1 VNLDSLRV
9 ALRALKANRMRTAL
23 TMLGILIGTGAVIM
37 LVAVG
42 AGISNQV
49 QAQIGKL
56 GTNAVFVLNEKNAG
70 GQDRGG
76 TMARQI
82 RLTRADVK
90 ALSDRNRTPSVSR
103 ISPVMGSPGTVTWSG
118 TTYSLNNFSGV
129 EAAWSEIRNVH
140 VQRGRWLTDSD
151 EASRAK
157 VAVIGTTVVSHLF
170 PKGVDPVGQTVSFN
184 NVPFE
189 IVGLQEHRGANGTF
203 DQDDV
208 IYAPI
213 STVIANVV
221 GEGTDSYTVI
231 GVQAVSRDA
240 ITPAV
245 AEVTAALRQT
255 HAIKLD
261 APPDFRIF
269 NAADLLAAG
278 KATARSFRILLA
290 IVAGISL
297 VIGGIGVMNI
307 MLVTV
312 TERTR
317 EIGIRKALGAET
329 SDILTQFLSEA
340 VLLSGMGG
348 LIGTVAGVA
357 AGHFRIADVQPV
369 VSPGSVALSFGVS
382 VLIGIF
388 FGGYPATRAAALT
401 PIVALRY
408 E

>member
-1 VNLDSLRV
+1 MTLDSLRV
-9 ALRALKANRMRTAL
+9 ALRALKANRMRSAL
-23 TMLGILIGTGAVIM
+23 TMLGILIGTAAVIM

-49 QAQIGKL
+49 QGQIGKL

-70 GQDRGG
+70 GRDRGG
-76 TMARQI
+76 TLARQI

-90 ALSDRNRTPSVSR
+90 ALSDHHRTPDVAR
-103 ISPVMGSPGTVTWSG
+103 ISPVMGSPGTVTWGG
-118 TTYSLNNFSGV
+118 TTYQLTNFSGV
-129 EAAWSEIRNVH
+129 EETWGEIRSVH
-140 VQRGRWLTDSD
+140 VQRGRWFTGAD
-151 EASRAK
+151 EESRTK

-170 PKGVDPVGQTVSFN
+170 PKGVDPVGQTVMFN

-213 STVIANVV
+213 STVIDNVV

-245 AEVTAALRQT
+245 AEVTDVLRQT
-255 HAIKLD
+255 HATK
-261 APPDFRIF
+261 AGEPPDFRIF

-290 IVAGISL
+290 IVAAISL

-340 VLLSGMGG
+340 VLLSGLGG
-348 LIGTVAGVA
+348 LIGTVVGVGVSHFQIA
-357 AGHFRIADVQPV
+357 AVQPI

>member
-1 VNLDSLRV
+1 VTIDSLRV
-9 ALRALKANRMRTAL
+9 ALRALRANRMRSAL
-23 TMLGILIGTGAVIM
+23 TMLGILIGTAAVIM

-42 AGISNQV
+42 AGIANQV

-76 TMARQI
+76 TSARQI

-90 ALSDRNRTPSVSR
+90 ALSDHNRTPSVQR
-103 ISPVMGSPGTVTWSG
+103 VSPVMGAPGTVTWSG
-118 TTYSLNNFSGV
+118 TTYALNNFSGV
-129 EAAWSEIRNVH
+129 EPAWGEIRNVR
-140 VQRGRWLTDSD
+140 VQEGRWLTDAD
-151 EASRAK
+151 QASRAK

-245 AEVTAALRQT
+245 AEVSSVLGQT
-255 HAIKLD
+255 HAIKPGN
-261 APPDFRIF
+261 PPDFRIF

-329 SDILTQFLSEA
+329 SDVLTQFLSEA
-340 VLLSGMGG
+340 VLLSGLGG
-348 LIGTVAGVA
+348 LIGTAVGVGV
-357 AGHFRIADVQPV
+357 GHFRIAAVQPV

-388 FGGYPATRAAALT
+388 FGGYPATRAAGLT

>member
-1 VNLDSLRV
+1 MNADSLRV
-9 ALRALKANRMRTAL
+9 ALRALRANRMRSAL
-23 TMLGILIGTGAVIM
+23 TMLGILIGTAAVIM

-76 TMARQI
+76 TIARQI

-90 ALSDRNRTPSVSR
+90 ALSDHNRAPSVAR
-103 ISPVMGSPGTVTWSG
+103 VSPVMGAPGTVTWSG
-118 TTYSLNNFSGV
+118 TTYQLTNFSGV
-129 EAAWSEIRNVH
+129 EPAWGEIRSVR

-151 EASRAK
+151 RASRAK

-213 STVIANVV
+213 STVIDNVV
-221 GEGTDSYTVI
+221 GEGTDSYTVL
-231 GVQAVSRDA
+231 GVQAASRDA

-245 AEVTAALRQT
+245 AEVTSVLRQT
-255 HAIKLD
+255 HAVKPGR
-261 APPDFRIF
+261 PPDFRIF

-290 IVAGISL
+290 IVAAISL

-329 SDILTQFLSEA
+329 SDVLTQFLSEA
-340 VLLSGMGG
+340 VLLSGFGG
-348 LIGTVAGVA
+348 LIGTVVGVFVGHLRIAGV
-357 AGHFRIADVQPV
+357 HPQ

-382 VLIGIF
+382 VLIGVF
-388 FGGYPATRAAALT
+388 FGGYPATRAARLT
-401 PIVALRY
+401 PITALRY

>member
-1 VNLDSLRV
+1 VTLDSLRV
-9 ALRALKANRMRTAL
+9 ALRALRANRMRSAL

-49 QAQIGKL
+49 QAQISKL
-56 GTNAVFVLNEKNAG
+56 GSNAVFVLNEKHAG
-70 GQDRGG
+70 GRDRGG
-76 TMARQI
+76 TISRQI
-82 RLTRADVK
+82 KLTKADVR
-90 ALSDRNRTPSVSR
+90 ALSDHHRTPDVAQ
-103 ISPVMGSPGTVTWSG
+103 ISPVMGTPGTVTWGG
-118 TTYSLNNFSGV
+118 TTYELTNFEGV
-129 EAAWSEIRNVH
+129 QTAWADIRAVH
-140 VQRGRWLTDSD
+140 VQRGRWLTDAD
-151 EASRAK
+151 QASRAK
-157 VAVIGTTVVSHLF
+157 VAIIGTTVVSHLF
-170 PKGVDPVGQTVSFN
+170 PKGVDPVGQTVLFN
-184 NVPFE
+184 NVPFD

-213 STVIANVV
+213 STVIDNVV

-231 GVQAVSRDA
+231 GVQATGRDTINA
-240 ITPAV
+240 AA
-245 AEVTAALRQT
+245 AEVTDVLRQT
-255 HAIKLD
+255 HVIKPGD
-261 APPDFRIF
+261 PPDFRIF
-269 NAADLLAAG
+269 NAADLMAAG

-297 VIGGIGVMNI
+297 LIGGIGVMNI

-340 VLLSGMGG
+340 VLLSGLGG
-348 LIGTVAGVA
+348 LIGTA
-357 AGHFRIADVQPV
+357 AGIGVGHFKIAAVQPI

-388 FGGYPATRAAALT
+388 FGGYPATRAAGLT

>member
-9 ALRALKANRMRTAL
+9 AMRALKANRMRSAL

-49 QAQIGKL
+49 QDQIGKL
-56 GTNAVFVLNEKNAG
+56 GTNAVFVLNETNAG

-82 RLTRADVK
+82 RLTRADLK
-90 ALSDRNRTPSVSR
+90 ALSDHNRTPSVQR
-103 ISPVMGSPGTVTWSG
+103 VSPVMRAGGTVTWG
-118 TTYSLNNFSGV
+118 GATYALQNFSGV
-129 EAAWSEIRNVH
+129 ESDWSEIRNVR
-140 VQRGRWLTDSD
+140 VQKGRWLNDGDQS
-151 EASRAK
+151 SRAK

-170 PKGVDPVGQTVSFN
+170 PKGFDPVGQTVSFN

-189 IVGLQEHRGANGTF
+189 IVGLQEHRGASGTF

-208 IYAPI
+208 IYAPLP
-213 STVIANVV
+213 TVVANVV
-221 GEGTDSYTVI
+221 GEGTDSYTVL

-240 ITPAV
+240 INPAV
-245 AEVTAALRQT
+245 AEVTSVLRQT
-255 HAIKLD
+255 HATKPGE
-261 APPDFRIF
+261 APDFRIF

-340 VLLSGMGG
+340 VLLSGFGG
-348 LIGTVAGVA
+348 LVGTVAGVA
-357 AGHFRIADVQPV
+357 VGHFKIAAVQPI

>member
-1 VNLDSLRV
+1 MSLDSLRV
-9 ALRALKANRMRTAL
+9 ALRALRANRMRSAL
-23 TMLGILIGTGAVIM
+23 TMLGILMGTAAVIM

-42 AGISNQV
+42 VGISNQV
-49 QAQIGKL
+49 QGQISKL

-76 TMARQI
+76 TNARQI

-90 ALSDRNRTPSVSR
+90 ALSDHNRTPDVAR
-103 ISPVMGSPGTVTWSG
+103 VSPVMGTPGTVTWSG
-118 TTYSLNNFSGV
+118 ATYSLSNFSGV
-129 EAAWSEIRNVH
+129 QPAWGEIRSVH
-140 VQRGRWLTDSD
+140 VQRGRWLTDAD
-151 EASRAK
+151 NASHAK
-157 VAVIGTTVVSHLF
+157 VAVIGTTVVDHLF
-170 PKGVDPVGQTVSFN
+170 PKDVDPVGQTISFN
-184 NVPFE
+184 NVFFE
-189 IVGLQEHRGANGTF
+189 IVGLQEHRGASGTL

-213 STVIANVV
+213 STVIENVV

-231 GVQAVSRDA
+231 GVQALSRDA
-240 ITPAV
+240 ITSAV
-245 AEVTAALRQT
+245 AEVSAVLRQT
-255 HAIKLD
+255 HATK
-261 APPDFRIF
+261 PGERPDFRIF
-269 NAADLLAAG
+269 NAADLVAAG

-290 IVAGISL
+290 IVAAISL

-340 VLLSGMGG
+340 VLLSGIGG
-348 LIGTVAGVA
+348 LIGTVVGVA
-357 AGHFRIADVQPV
+357 VGHFRIAAVQPV

-388 FGGYPATRAAALT
+388 FGGYPATRAAGLT

>member
-1 VNLDSLRV
+1 MNLDSLRV
-9 ALRALKANRMRTAL
+9 ALRALKANRMRTGL

-90 ALSDRNRTPSVSR
+90 ALSDHNRTPSVER
-103 ISPVMGSPGTVTWSG
+103 VSPVMGAPGTVTWGG
-118 TTYSLNNFSGV
+118 TTYSLQNFSGV
-129 EAAWSEIRNVH
+129 EAAWGEIRNVH

-151 EASRAK
+151 ETSRAK

-184 NVPFE
+184 NVPFL

-255 HAIKLD
+255 HAIK
-261 APPDFRIF
+261 AGNPPDFRIF

-297 VIGGIGVMNI
+297 IIGGIGVMNI

-329 SDILTQFLSEA
+329 GDILTQFLSEA
-340 VLLSGMGG
+340 VLLSGLGG

-357 AGHFRIADVQPV
+357 VGHFRIADVQPI
-369 VSPGSVALSFGVS
+369 VSVGSVALSFGVS

-388 FGGYPATRAAALT
+388 FGGYPATRAAGLT

>member
-1 VNLDSLRV
+1 MTLDSLRV
-9 ALRALKANRMRTAL
+9 ALRALKANRMRSAL

-37 LVAVG
+37 LLAVG

-49 QAQIGKL
+49 QAQISKL
-56 GTNAVFVLNEKNAG
+56 GSNAVFALNEKNAG
-70 GQDRGG
+70 GRDRGG
-76 TMARQI
+76 TISHQI
-82 RLTRADVK
+82 KLTKADVR
-90 ALSDRNRTPSVSR
+90 ALSDHNRTPDVAR
-103 ISPVMGSPGTVTWSG
+103 ISPVMGTPGTATWGG
-118 TTYSLNNFSGV
+118 TTYQLTNFEGV
-129 EAAWSEIRNVH
+129 QTAWADIRAVH
-140 VQRGRWLTDSD
+140 VQKGRWLTDAD
-151 EASRAK
+151 QASRSK
-157 VAVIGTTVVSHLF
+157 VAIIGTTVVSHLF
-170 PKGVDPVGQTVSFN
+170 PKNVDPVGQTVMFN

-213 STVIANVV
+213 STVIDNVV

-231 GVQAVSRDA
+231 GVQAVDRDS
-240 ITPAV
+240 ITPAA
-245 AEVTAALRQT
+245 AEVTEVLRQT
-255 HAIKLD
+255 HGIK
-261 APPDFRIF
+261 AGEPPDFRIF
-269 NAADLLAAG
+269 NASDLMAAG

-297 VIGGIGVMNI
+297 LIGGIGVMNI

-340 VLLSGMGG
+340 VLLSGLGG
-348 LIGTVAGVA
+348 LIGTVAGVGV
-357 AGHFRIADVQPV
+357 GHFRIAAVQPI

-388 FGGYPATRAAALT
+388 FGGYPATRAAGLT

>member
-1 VNLDSLRV
+1 MTADSLRV
-9 ALRALKANRMRTAL
+9 ALRALKANRMRSAL

-90 ALSDRNRTPSVSR
+90 ALSDPNRTPSVAR
-103 ISPVMGSPGTVTWSG
+103 VSPVMGAPGTVTWSG
-118 TTYSLNNFSGV
+118 TTYALNNFSGV
-129 EAAWSEIRNVH
+129 EPAWGEIRSVR
-140 VQRGRWLTDSD
+140 VQRGRWLTDGD
-151 EASRAK
+151 QASRAK

-170 PKGVDPVGQTVSFN
+170 PKGTDPVGQTVSFN

-245 AEVTAALRQT
+245 AEVSAALRQT
-255 HAIKLD
+255 HAIKAD
-261 APPDFRIF
+261 VPPDFRIF

-340 VLLSGMGG
+340 VLLSGLGG
-348 LIGTVAGVA
+348 LIGTVVGVA
-357 AGHFRIADVQPV
+357 VGHFRIADVQPIV
-369 VSPGSVALSFGVS
+369 TFGSVALSFGVS

-388 FGGYPATRAAALT
+388 FGGYPATRAAGLT

>member
-1 VNLDSLRV
+1 
-9 ALRALKANRMRTAL
+9 M
-23 TMLGILIGTGAVIM
+23 
-37 LVAVG
+37 
-42 AGISNQV
+42 
-49 QAQIGKL
+49 
-56 GTNAVFVLNEKNAG
+56 
-70 GQDRGG
+70 
-76 TMARQI
+76 
-82 RLTRADVK
+82 
-90 ALSDRNRTPSVSR
+90 
-103 ISPVMGSPGTVTWSG
+103 
-118 TTYSLNNFSGV
+118 
-129 EAAWSEIRNVH
+129 
-140 VQRGRWLTDSD
+140 
-151 EASRAK
+151 
-157 VAVIGTTVVSHLF
+157 
-170 PKGVDPVGQTVSFN
+170 
-184 NVPFE
+184 
-189 IVGLQEHRGANGTF
+189 
-203 DQDDV
+203 
-208 IYAPI
+208 
-213 STVIANVV
+213 VIANVV

-255 HAIKLD
+255 HAIKAD
-261 APPDFRIF
+261 VPSDFRIF

-340 VLLSGMGG
+340 VLLSGLGG

-357 AGHFRIADVQPV
+357 VGHFRIADVQPI
-369 VSPGSVALSFGVS
+369 VSAGSVALSFGVS

-388 FGGYPATRAAALT
+388 FGGHPATRAAGLT
-401 PIVALRY
+401 PIVALRC